1 MRGGLIRGYTIAV
14 LLGMCLIAH
23 APIASAAN
31 SSTVVA
37 PSPGDPWERPNRV
50 AYAFQGLL
58 ERHVIRPV
66 AKLYRW
72 LTPGPIGRGL
82 HNVLVNLSEPAAFL
96 NDVLQHKFKR
106 AAVPAKRFIMNST
119 VGLLGLVDVAGRA
132 GVPHHNNEFG
142 VTLGTYGVAPGPY
155 LYVPL
160 IGPSTFRDLLGSGV
174 DFLTDP
180 MHWLNYDNR
189 ATASDTRL
197 VVSGLDTYL
206 ASEVQLQALL
216 GDAVDP
222 YATLRS
228 VYLQSK
234 QGEID
239 GGSVPLN
246 LPDFDAP
253 LTPPDSTGADSGAP
267 AESASRNSPPAQ
279 AAVES
284 MP

>member
-1 MRGGLIRGYTIAV
+1 
-14 LLGMCLIAH
+14 
-23 APIASAAN
+23 
-31 SSTVVA
+31 
-37 PSPGDPWERPNRV
+37 V

-58 ERHVIRPV
+58 ERHVIKPV

-82 HNVLVNLSEPAAFL
+82 HNVLVNLSEPATFL
-96 NDVLQHKFKR
+96 NDVLQRRFHR
-106 AAVPAKRFIMNST
+106 AGIPAKRFLMNST
-119 VGLLGLVDVAGRA
+119 VGVLGLFDVAAHA
-132 GVPHHNNEFG
+132 GVMHHNNEFG
-142 VTLGTYGVAPGPY
+142 VTLGTYGVASGPY

-160 IGPSTFRDLLGSGV
+160 VGPSTLRDLVGSGV

-180 MHWLNYDNR
+180 MHWVTYNNR

-197 VVSGLDTYL
+197 IVSGLDTYL
-206 ASEVQLQALL
+206 VTEDQVHALL
-216 GDAVDP
+216 SDAVDP

-239 GGSVPLN
+239 GGSVPAN

-253 LTPPDSTGADSGAP
+253 VAPLESTGPDADHSATAAGAQEQP
-267 AESASRNSPPAQ
+267 EPV
-279 AAVES
+279 AAGS
-284 MP
+284 TP

>member
-1 MRGGLIRGYTIAV
+1 MRGYTIAV
-14 LLGMCLIAH
+14 LLGTSLISC
-23 APIASAAN
+23 APIARAA
-31 SSTVVA
+31 SSGAIVA
-37 PSPGDPWERPNRV
+37 PSPGDPWERPNRA

-58 ERHVIRPV
+58 ERHVIKPV
-66 AKLYRW
+66 ATLYRW

-82 HNVLVNLSEPAAFL
+82 HNVLVNLSEPAVFF
-96 NDVLQHKFKR
+96 NDVLQRKFKR
-106 AAVPAKRFIMNST
+106 AGIPAKRFIMNST
-119 VGLLGLVDVAGRA
+119 VGVLGLFDVAAQA
-132 GVPHHNNEFG
+132 GAAHHNNEFG

-160 IGPSTFRDLLGSGV
+160 VGPSTFRDLLGSGV

-180 MHWLNYDNR
+180 MHWVSYNNR
-189 ATASDTRL
+189 ASASDTRL

-206 ASEVQLQALL
+206 VTEDQLRALL
-216 GDAVDP
+216 SDAVDP

-239 GGSVPLN
+239 GGSVPAN

-253 LTPPDSTGADSGAP
+253 GAPLEGTGADSDRSATVAGANEP
-267 AESASRNSPPAQ
+267 LKSA
-279 AAVES
+279 AAGS
-284 MP
+284 TP

>member
-1 MRGGLIRGYTIAV
+1 MRGYTIAF
-14 LLGMCLIAH
+14 LLGASLIGCAH
-23 APIASAAN
+23 IARAAN
-31 SSTVVA
+31 SSSIVA

-50 AYAFQGLL
+50 SFAFQGLL
-58 ERHVIRPV
+58 ERHVIKPV
-66 AKLYRW
+66 SKLYRW

-82 HNVLVNLSEPAAFL
+82 HNVLVNLSEPAAFF
-96 NDVLQHKFKR
+96 NDMLQRRFRR
-106 AAVPAKRFIMNST
+106 AGIPAKRFIVNST
-119 VGLLGLVDVAGRA
+119 VGLLGLFDVAAHA
-132 GVPHHNNEFG
+132 GVMHHNNEFG

-160 IGPSTFRDLLGSGV
+160 VGPTTIRDLLGSGV

-180 MHWLNYDNR
+180 MHWVSYDHR

-206 ASEVQLQALL
+206 ETEPQVHALL
-216 GDAVDP
+216 SDAVDP

-228 VYLQSK
+228 VYLQNK

-239 GGSVPLN
+239 GGSVPAT

-253 LTPPDSTGADSGAP
+253 TVPLDGTGTDGGKPSMPPAPENQPEQGAP
-267 AESASRNSPPAQ
+267 ESTP
-279 AAVES
+279 
-284 MP
+284 